1 MTLTGVFSLLL
12 YCHGGLG
19 PGGSGDAYQASF
31 AINPLSGYGVMAMS
45 SGLYSDMLEFVL
57 LAVEAFQPAFDN
69 LKDSISTDLYQGNW
83 TSSDGQ
89 TYINISLDDGA
100 LWAHQIILE
109 GTDAVTLLLGAVAA
123 GDKVTLWPTFRPG
136 VEEFRF
142 VLYLRIAV
150 VANDVLMMLRVR

>member
-1 MTLTGVFSLLL
+1 
-12 YCHGGLG
+12 
-19 PGGSGDAYQASF
+19 
-31 AINPLSGYGVMAMS
+31 MAMS
-45 SGLYSDMLEFVL
+45 SGLYSDMLQFVL

-136 VEEFRF
+136 VEEFRLVSNF
-142 VLYLRIAV
+142 LLLCIYA
-150 VANDVLMMLRVR
+150 